1 VWAVVGDGAEVEL
14 ELRRVTDVAAGDRPT
29 IPIAERFHSHL
40 AIDSRDRFW
49 VGPLEERAGGE
60 GLRRAAVPAVG
71 TYLNDVVELPDGA
84 FWLGSAQGLYHF
96 DPTSGRAVRQPL
108 HPLAPSWQ
116 TEQVRSL
123 LVDRAGGLWVGTLG
137 GLFHHDPHL
146 KPFRHWRHDPRD
158 PTTLSAEPVS
168 QIVAGPE
175 GALWIGTF
183 GGGLNRV
190 DPESG
195 RSERFRHDPA
205 DPGSLPAELIWSL
218 AWDAEDRLWVGAPVT
233 SRFDPVRRR
242 FEPTDLPSD
251 TPRAIHVDVRGRVWL
266 GTYAGGLFV
275 HLPGGDWR
283 RLPEIGTV
291 QIVPSTPG
299 ALWIG
304 QRGAVSRLRTESLEV
319 ESFPLTAADGS
330 PLADVEVFDLY
341 EDGEDLWLA
350 TSAGLGR
357 LDVARRECELPV
369 APGEL
374 PGTVVFSIQPDAT
387 GRLWLG
393 TNQGLAVLDRAAT
406 GGRRVRVYDR
416 ADGVGNLEFNRR
428 SRYRAADGTIYLGGM
443 NGVTVFHPDAIRDN
457 PYVPPV
463 VVTAVRRLGDGGE
476 RAIDPRDLERVELE
490 PGTSEVTFSFTA
502 LSFTRA
508 ERNHYAYKLEG
519 LDDEWVDGGTGRSA
533 RYTNVPPGSYLF
545 RVRASNND
553 GVWNETGPSL
563 PVVLRPA
570 FWQTWWFRLLV
581 LAAIAALLAW
591 AYRFRV
597 RRLIELERV
606 RLRIAGDLHDQLGSE
621 LSGIAL
627 AASRVAAKEYL
638 EEGDRRRL
646 EDVRS
651 SSVQATQDL
660 RDIVWYVNPDHDG
673 LHSMEARM
681 RSAAAMLLEG
691 LEARFE
697 IELPGDGRG
706 LDMVTRRN
714 LYLIYKELLTNV
726 ARHARA
732 QRVRIRLLA
741 RDRDVLLE
749 VEDDGEGFDLAVP
762 SDGSGLA
769 SARRRAAQ
777 MRARLDLDSRP
788 GEGTRVRLRASAKM
802 TRTRQSRGSGPSSNL
817 ST

>member
-1 VWAVVGDGAEVEL
+1 VE
-14 ELRRVTDVAAGDRPT
+14 A
-29 IPIAERFHSHL
+29 
-40 AIDSRDRFW
+40 
-49 VGPLEERAGGE
+49 
-60 GLRRAAVPAVG
+60 
-71 TYLNDVVELPDGA
+71 YLNDVVELPDGS
-84 FWLGSAQGLYHF
+84 FWLGSAKGLFRF
-96 DPTSGRAVRQPL
+96 DPASGRSIRQPL
-108 HPLAPSWQ
+108 HPDAPSWQ

-123 LVDRAGGLWVGTLG
+123 LVDRSGGLWVGTLG

-146 KPFRHWRHDPRD
+146 KRFRHWQHDSRD
-158 PTTLSAEPVS
+158 DATLSAEPVS
-168 QIVAGPE
+168 QIVAGPD

-190 DPESG
+190 DPASG
-195 RSERFRHDPA
+195 RAERFRHDPE
-205 DPGSLPAELIWSL
+205 DPDSLPAELIWSL
-218 AWDAEDRLWVGAPVT
+218 AWDSEGQLWVGASIT
-233 SRFDPVRRR
+233 SVFDPRQRR
-242 FEPTDLPSD
+242 FERSELPPDSPRSIHTDG
-251 TPRAIHVDVRGRVWL
+251 RGRVWL
-266 GTYAGGLFV
+266 GTYAEGLFV
-275 HLPGGDWR
+275 HDLAGGGWR
-283 RLPEIGTV
+283 RLPEMQTI
-291 QIVPSTPG
+291 QIAPSASG

-304 QRGAVSRLRTESLEV
+304 QRGAVSRLDPATLEAAR
-319 ESFPLTAADGS
+319 FPLTAGDGS

-341 EDGEDLWLA
+341 ESEEELWLA

-357 LDVARRECELPV
+357 LDPERGGCELPV
-369 APGEL
+369 ASEEL
-374 PGTVVFSIQPDAT
+374 PGTVVFSIQPDGR

-393 TNQGLAVLDRAAT
+393 TNQGLAVFDRAAAQ
-406 GGRRVRVYDR
+406 GHQVRVYDR

-428 SRYRAADGTIYLGGM
+428 SRYRAPDGTLYLGGM
-443 NGVTVFHPDAIRDN
+443 NGVTVFHPDEIRDN

-463 VVTAVRRLGDGGE
+463 VLTGVRRLRRGGE
-476 RAIDPRDLERVELE
+476 RRIDPHGLGRLELE

-502 LSFTRA
+502 LSFTRT
-508 ERNHYAYKLEG
+508 ERNRYAYRLEG
-519 LDDEWVDGGTGRSA
+519 LDGDWIDAGAVRSA

-553 GVWNETGPSL
+553 GVWNEAGVAL
-563 PVVLRPA
+563 PVVVRPSY
-570 FWQTWWFRLLV
+570 WQTLWFRLLV
-581 LAAIAALLAW
+581 LAAIAALLAG

-681 RSAAAMLLEG
+681 RSAAAILLGG

-697 IELPGDGRG
+697 LELPGDGRG

-732 QRVRIRLLA
+732 QRVRIRLLV

-749 VEDDGEGFDLAVP
+749 VEDDGEGFDSAAP
-762 SDGSGLA
+762 TDGSGLA
-769 SARRRAAQ
+769 SVRRRAAN
-777 MRARLDLDSRP
+777 MKARLDLDARP
-788 GEGTRVRLRASAKM
+788 GEGTRVRVRAKI
-802 TRTRQSRGSGPSSNL
+802 TRTRQSRGRAASTNL
-817 ST
+817 SG